1 MVDYCTRR
9 RPTTRGDETKK
20 YNNYLGDDG
29 RLLGHLGRLG
39 GDDGGEGELGRERRG
54 EHCS

>member
-1 MVDYCTRR
+1 MTDCTRDDR
-9 RPTTRGDETKK
+9 RREVTKQQK
-20 YNNYLGDDG
+20 NNHLGDDG

-54 EHCS
+54 EHYS

>member
-1 MVDYCTRR
+1 MVDHRTREVV
-9 RPTTRGDETKK
+9 TTRGDETKN
-20 YNNYLGDDG
+20 YYNYLGDDG